1 MDELV
6 GMPIARLTYEEF
18 LQKTKLSPKEP
29 IAPLVQI
36 EDAVYVYALTRD
48 RCSGCE
54 IQKPL
59 FEKLADQTYEKYG
72 AQVKFASI
80 HVSQDE
86 QFREKLQDLRR
97 LLKFA
102 AYPTYLV
109 LLKTEVGVVEAYRGI
124 EPPMEEIARNIDI
137 ALELAQR

>member
-1 MDELV
+1 
-6 GMPIARLTYEEF
+6 MPIARLTYDEF
-18 LQKTKLSPKEP
+18 LRKANLSPKNP
-29 IAPLVQI
+29 IAPLIQQ
-36 EDAVYVYALTRD
+36 EDTVYVYALTRD
-48 RCSGCE
+48 RCNGCE

-59 FEKLADQTYEKYG
+59 FEKLALQTQEKYG
-72 AQVKFASI
+72 AQVEFATI

-86 QFREKLQDLRR
+86 QFREKLHDLRR

-102 AYPTYLV
+102 AYRTYLL
-109 LLKTEVGVVEAYRGI
+109 LLKTEVGIVEVYRSI